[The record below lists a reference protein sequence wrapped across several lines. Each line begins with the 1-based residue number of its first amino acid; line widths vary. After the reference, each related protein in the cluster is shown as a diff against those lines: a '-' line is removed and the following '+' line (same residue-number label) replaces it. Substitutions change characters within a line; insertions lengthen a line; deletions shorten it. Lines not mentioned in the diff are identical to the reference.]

1 MFPVYSRNSCSLL
14 KGSSYLMI
22 IEQIALTVEL
32 MLGSIVL
39 AVLNLLSSLSM
50 QLSDF
55 QALSFLHYLVYDPI
69 FLQWLHCLVEG
80 LAVNFL
86 LLFSVPLLLAPIL
99 GYISVL
105 SQVSFVIVQQS
116 PLSQPLFSD
125 GRFRAGIC
133 AHQQV
138 LLILE
143 SLVL

>member
-1 MFPVYSRNSCSLL
+1 MFLHLLFFFSSRRRHTRWPRDWSSDVCSSDLIQIVSRLMFPVYSRNSCSLL

-69 FLQWLHCLVEG
+69 FL
-80 LAVNFL
+80 
-86 LLFSVPLLLAPIL
+86 
-99 GYISVL
+99 
-105 SQVSFVIVQQS
+105 
-116 PLSQPLFSD
+116 
-125 GRFRAGIC
+125 
-133 AHQQV
+133 
-138 LLILE
+138 
-143 SLVL
+143 